1 MKNISILFPDSIHF
15 HSRNF
20 KSLFD
25 FIERHKIAHTFIK
38 ERNDWVSAYGNYS
51 NYTAELSV
59 YYEQL
64 KELTNKEL
72 FEFSIR
78 GINLFRICRDEA
90 LSFFLPNDDFRNDLK
105 EFVQNDILISL
116 MRNIDNTTLL
126 LNMAAA
132 WSWIEF
138 WNHKLENNKNHTYAC
153 VFSGAQIYN
162 RALLETLKT
171 HPTTPLV
178 LEHFFTGNEYYIEE
192 KYEPIPNNSNL
203 KNKNVYKNIIISETG
218 FDLNRTKTKAINKV
232 LLARN
237 KNVTQPNGGKLID
250 TQNKKVFTIIGQVV
264 NDFSIISTA
273 KKYLSTIDF
282 YIELI
287 DKLLVDTN
295 NFVVFKSHPW
305 ERHKNNVHI
314 PLTFEKIQNYIN
326 TLPEEKSSRIYIT
339 EEFNLS
345 DLIRQSDHIITLCSQ
360 SAIEAAFLGIKP
372 IQMGN
377 AFYGEKGFT
386 YDYSLIDDFISDL
399 NSKKIRKYLT
409 ISEYSD
415 LEIFLI
421 KTLEKSLVSVH
432 KSGILALERKLKLP
446 SYISLVKQVNVVKK
460 SNVKKV
466 AEIKLND
473 KPVEVTIHNEEQTIP
488 EVIVIEPS
496 ISIKSVSRKK
506 FVKFTKNPKRFFQDS
521 RHKIFNFIG
530 KSFFR

>member
-203 KNKNVYKNIIISETG
+203 KNKNVYKNI
-218 FDLNRTKTKAINKV
+218 
-232 LLARN
+232 
-237 KNVTQPNGGKLID
+237 
-250 TQNKKVFTIIGQVV
+250 
-264 NDFSIISTA
+264 
-273 KKYLSTIDF
+273 
-282 YIELI
+282 
-287 DKLLVDTN
+287 
-295 NFVVFKSHPW
+295 
-305 ERHKNNVHI
+305 
-314 PLTFEKIQNYIN
+314 
-326 TLPEEKSSRIYIT
+326 
-339 EEFNLS
+339 
-345 DLIRQSDHIITLCSQ
+345 
-360 SAIEAAFLGIKP
+360 
-372 IQMGN
+372 
-377 AFYGEKGFT
+377 
-386 YDYSLIDDFISDL
+386 
-399 NSKKIRKYLT
+399 
-409 ISEYSD
+409 
-415 LEIFLI
+415 
-421 KTLEKSLVSVH
+421 
-432 KSGILALERKLKLP
+432 
-446 SYISLVKQVNVVKK
+446 
-460 SNVKKV
+460 
-466 AEIKLND
+466 
-473 KPVEVTIHNEEQTIP
+473 
-488 EVIVIEPS
+488 
-496 ISIKSVSRKK
+496 
-506 FVKFTKNPKRFFQDS
+506 
-521 RHKIFNFIG
+521 
-530 KSFFR
+530 